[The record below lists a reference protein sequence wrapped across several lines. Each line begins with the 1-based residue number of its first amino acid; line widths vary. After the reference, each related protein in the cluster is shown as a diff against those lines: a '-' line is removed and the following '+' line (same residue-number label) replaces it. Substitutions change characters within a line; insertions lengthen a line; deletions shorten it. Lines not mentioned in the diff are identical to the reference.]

1 MNNCELMLFLNALS
15 TAIAK
20 GKTTEELIFLS
31 LVCSQLSSNFG
42 LLAVT
47 PPGCSKKTTIEET
60 VPSSDEAIV
69 TSGS

>member
-31 LVCSQLSSNFG
+31 LICSQLSSNFG

-47 PPGCSKKTTIEET
+47 PPGCSKIAAVAET
-60 VPSSDEAIV
+60 VPPSDEAIV
-69 TSGS
+69 KSGS